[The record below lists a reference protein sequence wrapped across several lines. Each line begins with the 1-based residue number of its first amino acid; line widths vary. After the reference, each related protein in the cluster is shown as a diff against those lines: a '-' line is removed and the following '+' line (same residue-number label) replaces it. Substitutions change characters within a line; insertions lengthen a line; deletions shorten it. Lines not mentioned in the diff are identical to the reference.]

1 MQNTVRI
8 LVFQQT
14 PYLCTYGRNCSEKP
28 TTSVRKTRFF
38 TLTHAL
44 LLNHPQAPDP
54 IYQKTRAEKKMMK
67 VLAVCG
73 LFALTKAQ
81 DAAADMA

>member
-1 MQNTVRI
+1 
-8 LVFQQT
+8 
-14 PYLCTYGRNCSEKP
+14 
-28 TTSVRKTRFF
+28 
-38 TLTHAL
+38 
-44 LLNHPQAPDP
+44 
-54 IYQKTRAEKKMMK
+54 MK